1 MDGGWSYDFS
11 SLGHACATSERDP
24 HIGRAKRCNVLKAAA
39 NRVFRAADCDAAFR
53 VLDVGAGSGG
63 WLLQAE
69 LELEDQLL
77 NFKRRTPVAIH
88 LHGVTGDSMVCES
101 EDEVRS
107 DRIFEVAHFQQVGIE
122 TFPLRHQCGSEEHRA
137 HFARTVGAALMGGS
151 GGYDLIVSSWTFCH
165 LLDPLATLEIWS
177 NTLSVGG
184 ELYLNDIDF
193 SVQFES
199 EGKGAVLAC
208 PHSRDGAVGRGDVMG
223 RAPPQGTGIGAGA
236 GTASVATL
244 AFAKE
249 ISTAFWETDPEKR
262 MARTFEILNAKGE
275 GVDGAFSI
283 EFVYDEKDYRTAVKL
298 TRLSTLPIRFGP
310 TVGYCRA
317 ETAHCGAVVERR
329 APSMDGFGRP
339 VYCVSCA

>member
-1 MDGGWSYDFS
+1 M
-11 SLGHACATSERDP
+11 
-24 HIGRAKRCNVLKAAA
+24 
-39 NRVFRAADCDAAFR
+39 
-53 VLDVGAGSGG
+53 LDVGAGSGG

-69 LELEDQLL
+69 RELEDQLPK

-101 EDEVRS
+101 KDGVRP

-177 NTLSVGG
+177 NALSVGG

-193 SVQFES
+193 SVQFEF
-199 EGKGAVLAC
+199 EGNGAVLAC
-208 PHSRDGAVGRGDVMG
+208 PHSRNGAVARGGDGR
-223 RAPPQGTGIGAGA
+223 PPPPGTGTGA

-244 AFAKE
+244 AVAKE
-249 ISTAFWETDPEKR
+249 ISTAFGETDPE
-262 MARTFEILNAKGE
+262 
-275 GVDGAFSI
+275 AF
-283 EFVYDEKDYRTAVKL
+283 
-298 TRLSTLPIRFGP
+298 
-310 TVGYCRA
+310 
-317 ETAHCGAVVERR
+317 H
-329 APSMDGFGRP
+329 
-339 VYCVSCA
+339 